1 MKMKLLLRMLLMG
14 VACLCLAGT
23 RWLMQ
28 HGADQRQASVAP
40 VNAVVGDASYVARF
54 GVAPTAATPDFVRI
68 QTHLA
73 YAEQQLRQRTPTGLP
88 TVQRQRR
95 AELLNLLHSYWQ
107 AGVFPRNTAPDGQR
121 HPCFIDGQG
130 RICAVGYL
138 VEQTAGRAAAER
150 INRRFQY
157 HDIAQMR
164 DAALSHWVASSG
176 LSVAEC
182 ALIQP
187 SYNYQPVQQPE
198 TLTNNYATS
207 SALLGGAN
215 LAAIALNRSAAGQQ
229 TGRWLPLLSMATG
242 ATQAIVGL
250 GNFPSEDGYYS
261 TSSDARRYVSIANVG
276 VGTATLLFGTWNLL
290 HRGTA
295 TSQLPR
301 TSWNV
306 GPSPVGSG
314 LRAEGT
320 SVFVT
325 RRF

>member
-1 MKMKLLLRMLLMG
+1 MAFLLRILLVV
-14 VACLCLAGT
+14 VAGFCLAGT
-23 RWLMQ
+23 RLVMQ
-28 HGADQRQASVAP
+28 RHLRLKTAKLAP

-54 GVAPTAATPDFVRI
+54 GEAPTAATPDFVRI

-73 YAEQQLRQRTPTGLP
+73 YAEQQLRQRTPAGLP
-88 TVQRQRR
+88 VAQRQRR
-95 AELLNLLHSYWQ
+95 AQLLNLLHRYWQ
-107 AGVFPRNTAPDGQR
+107 AGVFPRNEAPDGRR
-121 HPCFIDGQG
+121 HPCFIDGAG

-150 INRRFQY
+150 INQRFQY
-157 HDIAQMR
+157 HDIAQMH
-164 DAALSHWVASSG
+164 DVALSRWVGGSG
-176 LSVAEC
+176 LSVADC

-187 SYNYQPVQQPE
+187 TYNYQQPE

-229 TGRWLPLLSMATG
+229 TGRWLPLLTMATG
-242 ATQAIVGL
+242 ATQTIVGM
-250 GNFPSEDGYYS
+250 GNFPDEDKYYN

-276 VGTATLLFGTWNLL
+276 VGTATLLFGTWSLL
-290 HRGTA
+290 HRSGTA
-295 TSQLPR
+295 SSQLPR

-306 GPSPVGSG
+306 GPSPVGGGQLS
-314 LRAEGT
+314 RTDAM
-320 SVFVT
+320 SVYFS